1 MVNVTIL
8 YAPYEKWNFGVI
20 LHFSPFPHPIYNWV
34 PLPIKLFWLTF
45 FFLTWGHMDLSASFS
60 AFIPNSHQSVL
71 HIAVMVIIGN
81 FLHFLESLISK
92 LIYITV
98 KVLIFFTVHS
108 SSLNSHQH
116 SHCIFYSPQCYMSE
130 ILTWLWSQCFSQNY
144 FFFHLFYMPFPCFF
158 SWET

>member
-1 MVNVTIL
+1 MSPYFMHLMKNETLESFCIFLPSLTPYITEYL
-8 YAPYEKWNFGVI
+8 YPLNCSD
-20 LHFSPFPHPIYNWV
+20 LLFSSSLGAIWISV
-34 PLPIKLFWLTF
+34 PVSLPS
-45 FFLTWGHMDLSASFS
+45 FLTLTSLS
-60 AFIPNSHQSVL
+60 L

-130 ILTWLWSQCFSQNY
+130 ILT
-144 FFFHLFYMPFPCFF
+144 
-158 SWET
+158 